1 MPDLLPV
8 PPPLGWRARLE
19 VLLRQ
24 RPLQTSRVVVALV
37 GAVLLVAGGVLALV
51 WILHS
56 PPPSEALIP
65 QVTAPSVSSALG
77 VPTTGDVIVVQAA
90 GAVLS
95 PGVYRMPGNARVVDV
110 IDAAGGLAP
119 SADPDRLALAA
130 KVTDGERVYVP
141 KVGEPLPAASATGA
155 ATPAGPLDL
164 NTASETELDALPG
177 VGPATAAAI
186 VSYREHHGAFT
197 SVDQLLEV
205 RGIGPAKLDQIAPL
219 VRV

>member
-24 RPLQTSRVVVALV
+24 RPLQTSRIVVAV
-37 GAVLLVAGGVLALV
+37 GAAALLVAGALLALV
-51 WILHS
+51 WILRT

-65 QVTAPSVSSALG
+65 QVTASSVSAPVAESA
-77 VPTTGDVIVVQAA
+77 DAIVVQAA
-90 GAVLS
+90 GAVVM
-95 PGVYRMPGNARVVDV
+95 PGVYRVPREARVVDV

-119 SADPDRLALAA
+119 GADPDRLELAA
-130 KVTDGERVYVP
+130 KVVDGERVYVP
-141 KVGEPLPAASATGA
+141 KVGEPLPAASAGGA
-155 ATPAGPLDL
+155 AAAAGPLDL
-164 NTASETELDALPG
+164 NTASETDLDALPG

-197 SVDQLLEV
+197 SIDQLLDV